1 VRALTK
7 ESSRTNW
14 PSLLALNGFRLLT
27 TFGALLAYFGAAVL
41 VSHVF
46 DPHEYYGLNIFL
58 LLMVMVLLC
67 LIWGIVNWFVSL
79 AQIFAAQTGD
89 GFSDSLRSASGLYQ
103 AHAGTFFS
111 TGIWFSVARLILLGL
126 VTVGS
131 LSPLGNMTMAGGK
144 AIAIF
149 VVLISLFYFA
159 AADALNMW
167 RLGVYLSLTEP
178 GAMKAVPEPSGT
190 PPPTFTPQAAP
201 PDADEHAPSSAQ
213 EGWKPIAEN

>member
-1 VRALTK
+1 
-7 ESSRTNW
+7 
-14 PSLLALNGFRLLT
+14 
-27 TFGALLAYFGAAVL
+27 
-41 VSHVF
+41 
-46 DPHEYYGLNIFL
+46 
-58 LLMVMVLLC
+58 
-67 LIWGIVNWFVSL
+67 
-79 AQIFAAQTGD
+79 
-89 GFSDSLRSASGLYQ
+89 
-103 AHAGTFFS
+103 
-111 TGIWFSVARLILLGL
+111 
-126 VTVGS
+126 
-131 LSPLGNMTMAGGK
+131 MAGGK

-190 PPPTFTPQAAP
+190 PQPTFTPQAAP